1 MINFS
6 LQELV
11 SNPLVQA
18 AVIGSILVPIGMS
31 FKARAAASISW
42 LWEKFTINVSVNR
55 DDNHQAY
62 YGVSKLMLDN
72 QIWRTSTRINV
83 VRDSSAPEYA
93 AEGTGFSLYKGRFL
107 VFTVCLEKRGL
118 YEFPAVRITCWGRP
132 SKCNKFLEE
141 LIKDG
146 YDLYRKPPTGK
157 IRVTKY
163 GSSSSDNDYPN
174 ISGSSGSD
182 YIDARPLSTV
192 ALPAYTEKEL
202 RSSFE
207 NFFSHRDLYTKL
219 GITYKMNILL
229 YGPPGTGKSSL
240 VKAMASEYN
249 LDLRIASSGV
259 NATALESLPSSLKP
273 YIFLLEDVDVH
284 KFSVGRTDS
293 KIGQVNLSSLLNFLD
308 GVSTPEGM
316 IAVLTTNSLDSLDP
330 AIYRPGRIDLKL
342 HIDKLDRITV
352 DSWAKRNDLVVD
364 LDSFQYPVSGAEV
377 SAETFKRNIKL
388 N

>member
-1 MINFS
+1 MIDFG

-31 FKARAAASISW
+31 FKSRATATISW
-42 LWEKFTINVSVNR
+42 LGDKFTINVSVNKE
-55 DDNHQAY
+55 DNHQAFC
-62 YGVSKLMLDN
+62 GVSKLLLDS
-72 QIWRTSTRINV
+72 QIWRTSTRINE

-93 AEGTGFSLYKGRFL
+93 AEGTGFSLYKGHL
-107 VFTVCLEKRGL
+107 MVFTASPEKRGL
-118 YEFPAVRITCWGRP
+118 YDYPSVKITCWGRP
-132 SKCNKFLEE
+132 SKCNKLLEE
-141 LIKDG
+141 LIREG
-146 YDLYRKPPTGK
+146 YELYRRPPDGK
-157 IRVTKY
+157 IRIMKY
-163 GSSSSDNDYPN
+163 GSSGNGDYPSLSN
-174 ISGSSGSD
+174 SGGSD
-182 YIDARPLSTV
+182 YVDARPLSTV
-192 ALPAYTEKEL
+192 AIPEGVEDKIRA
-202 RSSFE
+202 SFD
-207 NFFSHRDLYTKL
+207 NFFSHRKLYTKL

-249 LDLRIASSGV
+249 LDLRIASSNV
-259 NATALESLPSSLKP
+259 TASTLESLPSSIKP

-284 KFSVGRTDS
+284 KFSVDRSDAS
-293 KIGQVNLSSLLNFLD
+293 IGKVNMSSLLNLLD

-330 AIYRPGRIDLKL
+330 AIYRPGRIDLLL
-342 HIDKLDRITV
+342 HIDKLDRVTV
-352 DSWAKRNDLVVD
+352 DSWAKRNDLAID